1 MQNMMSN
8 YIEQSK
14 NLFFQMQDQMQQQAR
29 NVFQNFPANFP
40 AGGFPPAPPGQGD
53 NKDKP

>member
-1 MQNMMSN
+1 MMSN

-14 NLFFQMQDQMQQQAR
+14 NLFFQMQEQMQQQAR

-40 AGGFPPAPPGQGD
+40 APGFPPAPATD
-53 NKDKP
+53 EKKNEKP